1 MHCVT
6 LILAAVVDAMQA
18 FIKRLLQV
26 SQLFTPPLI
35 CASLVL
41 VSELVKIRPA
51 LLRLS
56 KLALVCEHAG

>member
-1 MHCVT
+1 
-6 LILAAVVDAMQA
+6 LIDDDAMQA

-26 SQLFTPPLI
+26 SQTFSPPLI

-41 VSELVKIRPA
+41 VSELVKIRPM

-56 KLALVCEHAG
+56 KLAQVRHMLIKI